1 MLHQVFEFAWKAWC
15 ATSSADR
22 NRIVRDTHP
31 VIQEPRR
38 AASDNSIEQ
47 SALYSLLGHKGD
59 IMMLHLRDSLHS
71 LNQVELT
78 LSRTRLFQF
87 FNAKYSYLSVVELGL
102 YDSSVKTYAAL
113 AEKGVEQH
121 TPEWNEVIGDVL
133 SRQRGAMSQRLYPSI
148 PPTKYLCFYP
158 MDRRRGETVNWYALP
173 ITERQRLMHNHGM
186 IGRRYADRVRQVIS
200 GSIGLDDWEWG
211 VDLFADDPLVFK
223 QLIYEIRFDVASSMY
238 ATFGSFYT
246 GIRLPLTK
254 LRNGY
259 PAVSTRMNEA
269 WSKGRG
275 HACCGCKI

>member
-1 MLHQVFEFAWKAWC
+1 LIDIPAVPLTLEGKAMLHQVFEFDWKAWC
-15 ATSSADR
+15 DISSADR
-22 NRIVRDTHP
+22 NRIILDTLPIMREIEH
-31 VIQEPRR
+31 
-38 AASDNSIEQ
+38 AAGDNAVER

-59 IMMLHLRDSLHS
+59 IMMVHLRDSLHS

-87 FNAKYSYLSVVELGL
+87 LNAKYSYLSVVELGL
-102 YDSSVKTYAAL
+102 YDSSVKTYTAL

-121 TPEWNEVIGDVL
+121 TSEWNEVIADVL

-148 PPTKYLCFYP
+148 PPAKYLCFYP

-173 ITERQRLMHNHGM
+173 IAERQRLMHDHGM

-211 VDLFADDPLVFK
+211 VDLFADDPIVFK
-223 QLIYEIRFDVASSMY
+223 QVIYEMRFDEASSMY
-238 ATFGSFYT
+238 AEFGSFYT

-254 LRNGY
+254 LGKWL
-259 PAVSTRMNEA
+259 SGSFEE
-269 WSKGRG
+269 GE
-275 HACCGCKI
+275 